1 MVRGDGQCAGRAL
14 ARAPEAVSKPT
25 GIALKPPFGCREPS
39 LKISSAHPSR
49 LCKSQHAHTAQGR
62 RRGPRARQ
70 LERPGTTHLACGAC
84 GSSWA
89 GEHRKRTRRECP
101 KRVVQSPRCPSK
113 DGLYICRIQLYHR
126 SAPRRMRR
134 ERERERIHFLCGRLS
149 LPTSAGARRPVWRA
163 GSCAIS
169 SMLPAWPVLL
179 VHAPSRS
186 TA

>member
-1 MVRGDGQCAGRAL
+1 MPAPIEAHVVRGDGQCAGRAL

-39 LKISSAHPSR
+39 LKISSAHPAK

-113 DGLYICRIQLYHR
+113 DEKYISRRTLFTYIGTRGPRADAGCRNAQCAAPISLAGWRRAHMWCAKF
-126 SAPRRMRR
+126 SAIDVPN
-134 ERERERIHFLCGRLS
+134 
-149 LPTSAGARRPVWRA
+149 
-163 GSCAIS
+163 
-169 SMLPAWPVLL
+169 
-179 VHAPSRS
+179 
-186 TA
+186 